1 MGKVGVKCLG
11 QLAIHALEK
20 ADLCGAGTTGSMLVC
35 FDPRV
40 AGDLMKQGVGMQR
53 MFGVILTAGLLSG
66 CTPQLWSRS
75 ERHIACPCAPERA
88 VASAVQAAI
97 ALKVTPIFG
106 SDPQQFSVTLSNPD
120 HYTVTKMAVA
130 IKSTGAAMTEVHV
143 QTESMDAAG
152 TMDDQAA
159 TAFAEAFAT
168 ASQ

>member
-1 MGKVGVKCLG
+1 M
-11 QLAIHALEK
+11 EK
-20 ADLCGAGTTGSMLVC
+20 
-35 FDPRV
+35 
-40 AGDLMKQGVGMQR
+40 GVGMQR
-53 MFGVILTAGLLSG
+53 MLGVILTAGLLLG
-66 CTPQLWSRS
+66 CTPQLWSRT
-75 ERHIACPCAPERA
+75 ERHISCPCAPERA
-88 VASAVQAAI
+88 VASAVQAAL

-130 IKSTGAAMTEVHV
+130 IKSTGAATTEVHV

-168 ASQ
+168 ALQ